1 MNMLFRRLKSVRL
14 AIGLIAYLTVASILA
29 TLVPQGAAPEE
40 YRTLYPGFLA
50 DLILQTGFDRFFGSI
65 LLFLLPSFL
74 FFANLSACT
83 VDRFLRELRKKG
95 PRRHGPDVLHLGLML
110 LAVGAFLS
118 ASLHRE
124 ETMTLVPGSRVNL
137 PDGAVLSLT
146 DFQFERYPDGRP
158 KDWTSVLD
166 LADKDGKAI
175 KEKFELRV
183 NSPLRYGGITFYQ
196 ASYTP
201 YPVLEL
207 RSRDGRG
214 VELYPGEEI
223 SLGDTTYYFMA
234 LTGEPRAAETRA
246 VIRVDDG
253 RAPAVLRA
261 APGDR
266 AGDLEVAGFK
276 EDLATGIQAVRDP
289 GYALVLPA
297 MLLVALGTAL
307 TFIQKIK
314 EGV

>member
-1 MNMLFRRLKSVRL
+1 MNTLFRRLKSVRL
-14 AIGLIAYLTVASILA
+14 AVGLIAYLTAASILA

-40 YRTLYPGFLA
+40 YRSLYPGFLA
-50 DLILQTGFDRFFGSI
+50 DLILQTGFDRFFNSI

-110 LAVGAFLS
+110 LAVGAVLS

-124 ETMTLVPGSRVNL
+124 ESMTLVPGSRVNL
-137 PDGAVLSLT
+137 PDGAVLSLGE
-146 DFQFERYPDGRP
+146 FRFEQYPDGRP
-158 KDWTSVLD
+158 KDWTSVFD
-166 LADKDGKAI
+166 LADKDGKPI

-183 NSPLRYGGITFYQ
+183 NTPLRYGGFTFYQ

-201 YPVLEL
+201 YTVLEL
-207 RSRDGRG
+207 RSRDGQPI
-214 VELYPGEEI
+214 ELYQGEEI
-223 SLGDTTYYFMA
+223 KLGDTAYYFMA
-234 LTGEPRAAETRA
+234 LTGEPSAAGTRA
-246 VIRVDDG
+246 VLRVDDG
-253 RAPAVLRA
+253 REAKVVRA
-261 APGDR
+261 APGEA
-266 AGDLEVAGFK
+266 AGELSVAAFK
-276 EDLATGIQAVRDP
+276 QELATGIQAVRDP

-297 MLLVALGTAL
+297 MLLVSLGTAL

-314 EGV
+314 EGA

>member
-1 MNMLFRRLKSVRL
+1 MNDLFRRLKSVRL

-40 YRTLYPGFLA
+40 YRSLYPGPLA
-50 DLILQTGFDRFFGSI
+50 DLILQTGFDRFFTSI
-65 LLFLLPSFL
+65 LLFLLPAFL

-110 LAVGAFLS
+110 LAVGAVLS

-146 DFQFERYPDGRP
+146 DFRFERYEDGRP
-158 KDWTSVLD
+158 KAWTSVLD
-166 LADKDGKAI
+166 LADKDGKPI

-183 NSPLRYGGITFYQ
+183 NTPLRYGGFTFYQ

-223 SLGDTTYYFMA
+223 ELGDTTYYFMA
-234 LTGEPRAAETRA
+234 LTGEPRAADTRA

-276 EDLATGIQAVRDP
+276 EELATGIQAVRDP

-297 MLLVALGTAL
+297 MILVALGTAL
-307 TFIQKIK
+307 TFIRKIK

>member
-1 MNMLFRRLKSVRL
+1 MNTLFRRLKSVRL
-14 AIGLIAYLTVASILA
+14 AVGLIAYLTAASILA

-40 YRTLYPGFLA
+40 YRSLYPGLLA
-50 DLILQTGFDRFFGSI
+50 DLILQTGFDRFFRSL

-95 PRRHGPDVLHLGLML
+95 PRRHGPDILHLGLVL
-110 LAVGAFLS
+110 LVVGAVLS

-146 DFQFERYPDGRP
+146 DFRFEKYPDGRP
-158 KDWTSVLD
+158 KAWTSVFD
-166 LADKDGKAI
+166 LTDKDGKPVQQ
-175 KEKFELRV
+175 KYEVRV
-183 NSPLRYGGITFYQ
+183 NTPLRHGGITFYQ

-201 YPVLEL
+201 YAVLEL
-207 RSRDGRG
+207 RSRDGQPI
-214 VELYPGEEI
+214 ELYQGEEI
-223 SLGDTTYYFMA
+223 KLGDTAYYFMA
-234 LTGEPRAAETRA
+234 LTGEIAAAGTRA

-253 RAPAVLRA
+253 RTPKVLRA
-261 APGDR
+261 APGDP
-266 AGDLEVAGFK
+266 AGDLAVAGFR
-276 EDLATGIQAVRDP
+276 EELATGIQAVRDP

-307 TFIQKIK
+307 TFIRKIK